1 MQIRFVKGVVF
12 RKSYRSALIYDVI
25 YVFLLEGFTY
35 EIEISGLNYSS
46 YFVQFVAIIFKFSG
60 FFGGSQKE
68 IMFI

>member
-1 MQIRFVKGVVF
+1 MQIRFVWGVAF
-12 RKSYRSALIYDVI
+12 RKWYRSALI

-35 EIEISGLNYSS
+35 EKEISGLNYSY

-60 FFGGSQKE
+60 FFGDSQKE